1 VDALNQVET
10 RFLALEPD
18 EAFTRRV
25 LAYKE
30 RVRRL
35 VGDQLYLADPPHLT
49 LYVADFPAQRDMVGA
64 IGELCRHLAAPAVT
78 IPGWHVF
85 EADQLTGNH
94 TLVCDVTPDTRA
106 ALRHVQHEAVAAAA
120 PLRDQQTSRA
130 RYDKTWPRLSPEEQ
144 AGVERFGFPFVGSV
158 WHPHV
163 TVASV
168 RPEYWQAV
176 WSDLAGS
183 PPEEAVRFPHL
194 SIYRLET
201 GQPFLIQ
208 RFLLEGVA

>member
-1 VDALNQVET
+1 MNQVET

-18 EAFTRRV
+18 EVLTRRV

-49 LYVADFPAQRDMVGA
+49 LYVADFPAQEDLVGP
-64 IGELCRHLAAPAVT
+64 IGELCHGLAAPAVT

-85 EADQLTGNH
+85 EADQLTGNQ
-94 TLVCDVTPDTRA
+94 TLVCDVTPDTGA
-106 ALRHVQHEAVAAAA
+106 ALRHVQHEAVAAVA
-120 PLRDQQTSRA
+120 PLRDQQASRA
-130 RYDKTWPRLSPEEQ
+130 RYDKSWPRLSPEEQ
-144 AGVERFGFPFVGSV
+144 ASVERFGFPFVGSV
-158 WHPHV
+158 WRPHV

-168 RPEYWQAV
+168 RPEDWRAV

-183 PPEEAVRFPHL
+183 PPEEAVRFPQL
-194 SIYRLET
+194 SLFALKEGR
-201 GQPFLIQ
+201 PSLIR
-208 RFLLEGVA
+208 RFLLEDVA